1 MKLLSPIQNQ
11 SRRVPVSGFTLVE
24 IMTAMFVFVIFLVV
38 GMITVQMFVLRIN
51 NFTTDKLLAAGGSS
65 KAMNQICNKIRS
77 AQFVRVGTINSSAF
91 TPIANGSKQQG
102 TALQVFSTTN
112 STPYTIFYLNPATD
126 NLYSVTNGESPT
138 SASPGTLLASWIT
151 NSPCFWSENS
161 QGAVN
166 TTTNPFAAGENCT
179 IRMVWNFCQYATDR
193 KNLSYEFYTFQT
205 RATPRSPNF

>member
-11 SRRVPVSGFTLVE
+11 SRRAAVSGFTLVE
-24 IMTAMFVFVIFLVV
+24 IMTAAAVFVTFLVV
-38 GMITVQMFVLRIN
+38 GMIAVQMFVMRIN

-65 KAMNQICNKIRS
+65 KAMDKICNQIRG
-77 AQFVRVGTINSSAF
+77 AQFVRVGNINSSAF
-91 TPIANGSKQQG
+91 TPIANGSLQQG
-102 TALQVFSTTN
+102 TALQVFPTTN

-126 NLYSVTNGESPT
+126 NLYSITNGQAPS
-138 SASPGTLLASWIT
+138 SANPGTLLASWIT
-151 NSPCFWSENS
+151 NSPCFWSENY
-161 QGAVN
+161 QGTVN

-179 IRMVWNFCQYATDR
+179 IRMVWNFRQYATDR